1 MDGKSIEEYILKHS
15 DSEPEVL
22 QKISRDARVRLIH
35 GDMVS
40 GHLQGRMLKMLAQ
53 MINPKQILELGTF
66 IGYSALCFAE
76 ALNDDGIIHS
86 VEVDD
91 ELEDIIRKNLSLSPH
106 GEKVKLYIGDALDI
120 IDEFEND
127 SFELVFID
135 ANKRLYWDYFEKV
148 LPKIK
153 TGGFI
158 LADNT
163 LWYGKILDQVKS
175 NDWQTK
181 AILEFNDRLSK
192 DQRVEKVILP
202 IRDGITL
209 IRKK

>member
-91 ELEDIIRKNLSLSPH
+91 ELEDIIRKNLSLSP
-106 GEKVKLYIGDALDI
+106 GCYV
-120 IDEFEND
+120 
-127 SFELVFID
+127 
-135 ANKRLYWDYFEKV
+135 
-148 LPKIK
+148 
-153 TGGFI
+153 
-158 LADNT
+158 
-163 LWYGKILDQVKS
+163 
-175 NDWQTK
+175 
-181 AILEFNDRLSK
+181 
-192 DQRVEKVILP
+192 
-202 IRDGITL
+202 DGQ
-209 IRKK
+209 